1 MGMLTRV
8 LGMCFIIVCSST
20 DVDSNINCKKHEDCP
35 TDSFCFAKPD
45 DAPPDAMP
53 KCSPCDECQEHA
65 DAVDGNCPCGPALR
79 AQKKNASSVAAVKHD
94 AAAVLASEQAMFRT
108 EKDEKAHIADIQEHD
123 RSRKDAFDVENENC
137 GSYCENACC
146 QFAHGLDTHL
156 ECNACD
162 AHKACN
168 PRAKGYGLA
177 WHPCEGNVQFKESA
191 KRHVEL

>member
-1 MGMLTRV
+1 MGMLARL
-8 LGMCFIIVCSST
+8 LGLCFVVACSSAAI
-20 DVDSNINCKKHEDCP
+20 DSNTNCTKHDDCP
-35 TDSFCFAKPD
+35 TGSFCFAKPD
-45 DAPPDAMP
+45 DAVPVGA
-53 KCSPCDECQEHA
+53 KLSCAPCEECEEHM
-65 DAVDGNCPCGPALR
+65 DAVDGECPCGPASR
-79 AQKKNASSVAAVKHD
+79 AQATANEVVEED
-94 AAAVLASEQAMFRT
+94 AAAAVASQQAAFRT